1 MFLRVFLLLK
11 CLREKFFRF
20 LSCISYPF
28 DNISEGQMKVGALYT
43 KLIHLAAILQ
53 HKNIPLSLHGNGRKD
68 QERKIT
74 EKEEKTTGRANEESL

>member
-1 MFLRVFLLLK
+1 
-11 CLREKFFRF
+11 
-20 LSCISYPF
+20 
-28 DNISEGQMKVGALYT
+28 MKVGALYT